1 MIETS
6 AETGKL
12 DAALAKA
19 QGEIEAASKDARNP
33 AFKSRY
39 ADLTAVWTACR
50 PALAK
55 HGISLTQWPVHGDD
69 GRLHIITRIA
79 HGGEWLKAHFSIP
92 VTKQDPQGYG
102 SAITYAKRYTLAAA
116 LGVVADEDDD
126 GNAASGRNN
135 YQAAAPA
142 RMPETPR
149 VVESVG
155 DTYVRKFN
163 EADTAEAF
171 EDEVTK
177 ARAAWSRFNAAD
189 KTKVA
194 NSIEAR
200 RAFWAQSPAVEAA
213 E

>member
-19 QGEIEAASKDARNP
+19 QGEIEAASKDAKNP

-79 HGGEWLKAHFSIP
+79 HGGEWLKAH
-92 VTKQDPQGYG
+92 T
-102 SAITYAKRYTLAAA
+102 
-116 LGVVADEDDD
+116 
-126 GNAASGRNN
+126 
-135 YQAAAPA
+135 
-142 RMPETPR
+142 
-149 VVESVG
+149 
-155 DTYVRKFN
+155 
-163 EADTAEAF
+163 
-171 EDEVTK
+171 
-177 ARAAWSRFNAAD
+177 SRF
-189 KTKVA
+189 
-194 NSIEAR
+194 R
-200 RAFWAQSPAVEAA
+200 
-213 E
+213 

>member
-19 QGEIEAASKDARNP
+19 QGEIEAASKDAKNP

-102 SAITYAKRYTLAAA
+102 SAITYA
-116 LGVVADEDDD
+116 DEDDD
-126 GNAASGRNN
+126 GNAASGRNT

-155 DTYVRKFN
+155 ETYVRKFN
-163 EADTAEAF
+163 EAETAEAF

-177 ARAAWSRFNAAD
+177 ARAAWSRLNATD
-189 KTKVA
+189 KAKVA

-200 RAFWAQSPAVEAA
+200 RAFWAQPPAVEAA

>member
-6 AETGKL
+6 ADTAKL

-19 QGEIEAASKDARNP
+19 QGEIEAASKDGTNP

-39 ADLTAVWTACR
+39 ADLTAIWTACR
-50 PALAK
+50 PALSK
-55 HGISLTQWPVHGDD
+55 HGISVTQWPVHGED
-69 GRLHIITRIA
+69 GRLHIVTRIA
-79 HGGEWLKAHFSIP
+79 HAGEWIKAHFSIP

-102 SAITYAKRYTLAAA
+102 SATTYAKRYTLAAA

-126 GNAASGRNN
+126 GNAASGRH
-135 YQAAAPA
+135 YSQPAAPA
-142 RMPETPR
+142 RMQEAPKA
-149 VVESVG
+149 VESIG

-163 EADTAEAF
+163 EATTAEAF
-171 EDEVTK
+171 EEEVAK
-177 ARAAWSRFNAAD
+177 ARAAWSRFNAGD